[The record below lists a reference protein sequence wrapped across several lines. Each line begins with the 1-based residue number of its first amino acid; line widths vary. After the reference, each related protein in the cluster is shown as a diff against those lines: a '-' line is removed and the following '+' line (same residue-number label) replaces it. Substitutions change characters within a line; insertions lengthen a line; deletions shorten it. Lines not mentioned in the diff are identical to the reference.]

1 MSITIEQIAEAGVV
15 GMGGAG
21 FPTWKKLQA
30 SVDTLLVNAAE
41 CEPLLRKDNVVLQTR
56 AAEVVRGAELA
67 ARLVGANRLMIG
79 IKGKNKASL
88 VAIRAAIAEHRG
100 EPMMDVV
107 ELGDFY
113 PAGDEVTLVHE
124 LTGRIVPPAGIPL
137 HVGCVVINNE
147 TALNIAEAASGRAVT
162 HSYLTISGEVRKPC
176 TVRAPLGVSFRELVE
191 FAGGSKL
198 REFVIL
204 DGGPMMGHIIEDL
217 DTPVVKTSSGVI
229 VLPRDHPYVER
240 ELRSRLTKF
249 RIGKSVCDQCSLC
262 TQLCPRYLL
271 GHPLEPHQAMRQQF
285 VTEFPAHSRWGQVCC
300 ECGLCTLYACPEGL
314 YPREACQDSKR
325 SLAALGEPYNGPKDV
340 TPHPM
345 YANRK
350 VPTKR
355 LLMRIGLSRFE
366 HDAPFTEFNGG
377 LDSLRILLKQ
387 HIGAAAV
394 PCVKEGE
401 MVSAGQ
407 VLARPPAGELGVPVH
422 APRAAR
428 VTRTTHE
435 EINLS

>member
-1 MSITIEQIAEAGVV
+1 MNISLEQIAEAGVV

-30 SVDTLLVNAAE
+30 RVDTLLVNAAE
-41 CEPLLRKDNVVLQTR
+41 CEPILRKDNGVLQTR
-56 AAEVVRGAELA
+56 AAEVVLGATLA
-67 ARLVGANRLMIG
+67 AGLVGANTLKIG
-79 IKGKNKASL
+79 IKGKNKLSL
-88 VAIRAAIAEHRG
+88 EAMRSAIAAARL
-100 EPMMDVV
+100 EPPMEVV

-113 PAGDEVTLVHE
+113 PAGDEVTLVYE

-147 TALNIAEAASGRAVT
+147 TALNIAEAAAGRPVT
-162 HSYLTISGEVRKPC
+162 HSYLTVSGEVREPR
-176 TVRAPLGVSFRELVE
+176 TLRVPLGVSYRELVE
-191 FAGGSKL
+191 YCGGTRLKQW
-198 REFVIL
+198 VIL
-204 DGGPMMGHIIEDL
+204 DGGPMMGRILTDPE
-217 DTPVVKTSSGVI
+217 TPVVKTSSGVI
-229 VLPRDHPYVER
+229 VLPADHPYVER
-240 ELRSRLTKF
+240 ELRSREVKY

-271 GHPLEPHQAMRQQF
+271 GHPLEPHQAMRHQF
-285 VTEFPAHSRWGQVCC
+285 VREFPAHSRWGQVCC

-325 SLAALGEPYNGPKDV
+325 SLAAIGDTYNGPKQV
-340 TPHPM
+340 TVHPM

-366 HDAPFTEFNGG
+366 HDAPVRDFNGG
-377 LDSLRILLKQ
+377 LGDLRIRLKQ
-387 HIGAAAV
+387 HIGTAAV
-394 PCVKEGE
+394 PCVAEGDQ
-401 MVSAGQ
+401 VQAGQ
-407 VLARPPAGELGVPVH
+407 VLGRPPAGELGVPVH

-428 VTRTTHE
+428 VIAVKPE
-435 EINLS
+435 EIVLR